1 MPLDN
6 TFYEEHGRFVET
18 LAEELVGTRDYDGD
32 AVGGWV
38 VRSGHAYG
46 RRYWVEDDVGKEQ
59 WDDVNIPSREYYSRK
74 RERVNALFIEGL
86 AKEYDGIFKISQS
99 ADRIPEWS
107 RILVEHDYIDCVDTE
122 TLRKS
127 VEDVEVPVSIVADG
141 RPAVFAYLAAH
152 GTSNR
157 NIAELFDVKKN
168 TVRTNLSK
176 FKNRLTK

>member
-1 MPLDN
+1 MPLAN

-141 RPAVFAYLAAH
+141 RPAVFAYLATH

-176 FKNRLTK
+176 FKNRLTE

>member
-38 VRSGHAYG
+38 VRSDTYG
-46 RRYWVEDDVGKEQ
+46 RRYWVEDGVGEEL
-59 WDDVNIPSREYYSRK
+59 WDDVNIPSRDYYSRDH
-74 RERVNALFIEGL
+74 ERVRDPFLEGL
-86 AKEYDGIFKISQS
+86 AKEYDGIFKITHS

-107 RILVEHDYIDCVDTE
+107 RILVEHDYIDRVDTE

-141 RPAVFAYLAAH
+141 RPAVFAYLATH
-152 GTSNR
+152 GTSNHY
-157 NIAELFDVKKN
+157 IAELFDIKKN

-176 FKNRLTK
+176 FKNHLTEQ